1 MQSVI
6 QWGKY
11 IDRSCR
17 LLQLS
22 KNSLMDSYQ
31 LCSEPVVSLDLSL
44 CSFNSAGCDEL
55 RAGQDSKRLSTETS
69 NELSTQMTTIRS
81 SSVFSR
87 AFKCNFCHRKFC
99 SSQALGGHQNAHKRE
114 RILAKRTM
122 EMAVLSER
130 FPNMVFL
137 PLRGSTARSLEIK
150 AHGFASAMMKPL
162 DLKTSPEFVPALLS
176 RSSYAFTGNSS
187 TGYAQTTTFLHQG
200 ESGPDLTLRL

>member
-1 MQSVI
+1 
-6 QWGKY
+6 
-11 IDRSCR
+11 
-17 LLQLS
+17 
-22 KNSLMDSYQ
+22 MDSYQ

-69 NELSTQMTTIRS
+69 NNEVSTQMTTTR
-81 SSVFSR
+81 SSVFTR

-122 EMAVLSER
+122 QMAVLSEK
-130 FPNMVFL
+130 FPNMVYL
-137 PLRGSTARSLEIK
+137 PLRGSTPRSLQIK
-150 AHGFASAMMKPL
+150 AMMKPL
-162 DLKTSPEFVPALLS
+162 ELKTSPEFVPALLS